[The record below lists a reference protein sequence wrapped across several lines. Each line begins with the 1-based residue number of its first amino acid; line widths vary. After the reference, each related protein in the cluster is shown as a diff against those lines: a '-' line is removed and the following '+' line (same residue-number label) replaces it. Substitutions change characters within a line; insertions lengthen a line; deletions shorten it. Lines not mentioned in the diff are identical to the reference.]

1 MNKNEGNDDSS
12 DDELKVE
19 DLIKKTFIDANSVD
33 ITKGD
38 KIRVIKGELIDL
50 CGTVVTIEDG

>member
-1 MNKNEGNDDSS
+1 MNKNEGNEDSS

>member
-1 MNKNEGNDDSS
+1 MNKNEGNEDSS

-19 DLIKKTFIDANSVD
+19 DLIKKTFIEANSVN

-50 CGTVVTIEDG
+50 CGIVVTIEDN